1 MSKVDAGGPTPVLP
15 MTKGTYP
22 EPWLPGSLKY
32 VYRFFLGRPMDNII
46 RTNATFF
53 TPATAGYPSRWLR
66 MAGWKRLSVRL
77 SAVYG
82 VVLVLAMLVGWGVRA
97 GAEALGMRFPAWAAS
112 LHPARVLVAHTLVII
127 FTVAPMI
134 IYRLVRAYGMSLPVP
149 VVGIRRSA
157 LPGRRLPRVRVTW
170 EGWVRWEVEGRRE
183 WDRRYTRPLA
193 LAVDAVLGTN
203 HHPRRASKWVTI
215 PRTYREPGHPVVI
228 QLPAGFTGADRG
240 TQDRLTRTVA
250 ARLGIKDPVT
260 TWQLEGDQPR
270 VLVAAPVTPPR
281 LVTWEDV
288 ERYYLQSE
296 EYRPFLGMTGKDTAL
311 YAEMVS
317 DSPHIGLSAGSG
329 AGKSELVKTIIM
341 QALRWGWGVVI
352 LDWKE
357 VSQEWAE
364 GLPGVRI
371 VREVPDIHDWLV
383 LLGEDLDDRKRAYR
397 KDRTLPGRAKVL
409 VVYEEMNAT
418 SELLSAYWADLR
430 ATEDDP
436 EIKRTMPTKSPALRA
451 QNALVFGGR
460 QFGIHCL
467 FMAQRFSNR
476 VTQGNTDIRENFQ
489 IKLLSRYSPATVK
502 MLAPDIK
509 PFPKKPTTLGAWV
522 AVMGQDAVVF
532 QAPLI
537 SDEEARNYA
546 MGGQENPSH
555 PLTTS
560 YMTPMTQRTGR
571 DSALGEPL
579 GHDPTRA
586 VAGSLALAGDVLPRI
601 DARKLSDMV
610 EELAPL
616 GVTLDVMRN
625 AIKRGEGFPEAVG
638 GSTNRGLEYDFFQV
652 REWARKRHARMQA
665 ERRAA

>member
-1 MSKVDAGGPTPVLP
+1 MSKTDGGGPTPVLP

-22 EPWLPGSLKY
+22 EPWLPGVLKY
-32 VYRFFLGRPMDNII
+32 AYRFALGRPMDNVI

-66 MAGWKRLSVRL
+66 MAGWKRLSFRL
-77 SAVYG
+77 AGVYAG
-82 VVLVLAMLVGWGVRA
+82 VLSVCMLAAWGVRA
-97 GAEALGMRFPAWAAS
+97 GAEALGMRFPDWAAS
-112 LHPARVLVAHTLVII
+112 LHPARVLTAHLIVLCAIIGPWVA
-127 FTVAPMI
+127 
-134 IYRLVRAYGMSLPVP
+134 YRLIRAYGMTLPVP
-149 VVGIRRSA
+149 VVALRRSTQRA
-157 LPGRRLPRVRVTW
+157 LPRVTW
-170 EGWVRWEVEGRRE
+170 EGWVTWEVEGRRAWE
-183 WDRRYTRPLA
+183 RRYTRPLA
-193 LAVDAVLGTN
+193 LAADTVLGTT
-203 HHPRRASKWVTI
+203 HHPRRAARWITV
-215 PRTYREPGHPVVI
+215 PRDFREPGNPVVI
-228 QLPAGFTGADRG
+228 QLPAGFTGSDKGAM
-240 TQDRLTRTVA
+240 DRLTRTVA
-250 ARLGIKDPVT
+250 ARLGIKDPVA
-260 TWQLEGDQPR
+260 TWQLEGDTPR
-270 VLVAAPVTPPR
+270 ALFATPLTPPR

-296 EYRPFLGMTGKDTAL
+296 EYRPFLGLTGKDTAL

-317 DSPHIGLSAGSG
+317 DSPHVGLSAGSG

-371 VREVPDIHDWLV
+371 VRDIQDIHEWLV
-383 LLGEDLDDRKRAYR
+383 RLGEDLDLRKKAYR
-397 KDRTLPGRAKVL
+397 QDRTLPGRAKVL

-418 SELLSAYWADLR
+418 SDLLAAYWQDLR
-430 ATEDDP
+430 ATEWDP
-436 EIKRTMPTKSPALRA
+436 EVKKTMPTKSPALRA

-476 VTQGNTDIRENFQ
+476 VTQGNTDIRENFN

-509 PFPKKPTTLGAWV
+509 PFPRKPTNLGAWV
-522 AVMGQDAVVF
+522 AVMGQEAVVF

-537 SDEEARNYA
+537 SDEQARNYA
-546 MGGQENPSH
+546 LGGVENPDH
-555 PLTTS
+555 PLTSS
-560 YMTPMTQRTGR
+560 YMTPMTQRAGR
-571 DSALGEPL
+571 DSGLGERL
-579 GHDPTRA
+579 GHDPAT
-586 VAGSLALAGDVLPRI
+586 ALAGSRAITGTVLPAI

-610 EELAPL
+610 EELGHL

-625 AIKRGEGFPEAVG
+625 AVKRGEGFPEPVG
-638 GSTNRGLEYDFFQV
+638 GSPNRGWEYDFVMV
-652 REWARKRHARMQA
+652 REWARKRHARMRA
-665 ERRAA
+665 EKEAA

>member
-1 MSKVDAGGPTPVLP
+1 
-15 MTKGTYP
+15 
-22 EPWLPGSLKY
+22 
-32 VYRFFLGRPMDNII
+32 MDNII
-46 RTNATFF
+46 RTNATFLAA
-53 TPATAGYPSRWLR
+53 ATAGYPSRWLR
-66 MAGWKRLSVRL
+66 MPGWKRLIWRL
-77 SAVYG
+77 SAVYALLLLG
-82 VVLVLAMLVGWGVRA
+82 AMLLGWGVRA

-112 LHPARVLVAHTLVII
+112 LHPARVLIAHTLVILI
-127 FTVAPMI
+127 PAAIAV
-134 IYRLVRAYGMSLPVP
+134 IYRMIRAYGMSVPVP
-149 VVGIRRSA
+149 VIAVRASRA
-157 LPGRRLPRVRVTW
+157 RRLPRVTW
-170 EGWVRWEVEGRRE
+170 EGWVTWEVEGRKAWNRNVV
-183 WDRRYTRPLA
+183 TPLA
-193 LAVDAVLGTN
+193 LAADTVLGTN
-203 HHPRRASKWVTI
+203 HHPKRAHRWITV
-215 PRTYREPGHPVVI
+215 PRDYREPGHPVVL
-228 QLPAGFTGADRG
+228 QLPAGFTGADKG

-250 ARLGIKDPVT
+250 ARLGIKDPVA
-260 TWQLEGDQPR
+260 TWQLEGDAPR
-270 VLVAAPVTPPR
+270 VLFSAPVTPPR
-281 LVTWEDV
+281 LVQWADV
-288 ERYYLQSE
+288 ERYYEASE

-383 LLGEDLDDRKRAYR
+383 TLGEDLDDRKRAYR

-418 SELLSAYWADLR
+418 SELLGAYWADLR
-430 ATEDDP
+430 ATEEDP
-436 EIKRTMPTKSPALRA
+436 DVKKTMPTKSPALRA

-509 PFPKKPTTLGAWV
+509 PFPRKPTQLGGWV

-546 MGGQENPSH
+546 QGGVDNPIT

-560 YMTPMTQRTGR
+560 YRTPMAHR
-571 DSALGEPL
+571 DDRNSGLGEPL
-579 GHDPTRA
+579 GHGPAT
-586 VAGSLALAGDVLPRI
+586 ALAGPRAITGTILPPI
-601 DARKLSDMV
+601 DIRKLSDMV
-610 EELAPL
+610 EDLAGL
-616 GVTLDVMRN
+616 GITLEVMRH
-625 AIKRGEGFPEAVG
+625 AIKRGEGFPEPVG
-638 GSTNRGLEYDFFQV
+638 GSPNRGWEYDFVMV
-652 REWARKRHARMQA
+652 REWARKRHARMRA
-665 ERRAA
+665 EKDAA